1 MFYDEEIIYVDSNNK
16 QVDILEDENGVIYV
30 PLSRVT
36 GIRRVVRKKPKFG
49 DGSIIDHNRASLDIH
64 LQMNQFRI
72 TCELVLVHA
81 TN

>member
-49 DGSIIDHNRASLDIH
+49 DGSINLHTGEFGVLDDY
-64 LQMNQFRI
+64 R
-72 TCELVLVHA
+72 
-81 TN
+81 